1 MVENF
6 TELLRGEK
14 RKIRNVSDELS
25 QLLDLTA
32 VDPHVGF
39 FTGNEGGHSFIAKV
53 PTKQTNRIMNACIP
67 FYILK
72 SVLCPLPRVATTK

>member
-6 TELLRGEK
+6 TELPRGEK

-39 FTGNEGGHSFIAKV
+39 FTGNEGSHSFTAKISSK
-53 PTKQTNRIMNACIP
+53 TNKQKNVRLRP
-67 FYILK
+67 FLR
-72 SVLCPLPRVATTK
+72 S

>member
-6 TELLRGEK
+6 TELPRGEK

-39 FTGNEGGHSFIAKV
+39 FTGNEGRYSFTANIPSK
-53 PTKQTNRIMNACIP
+53 KTNRRMYLCIP
-67 FYILK
+67 FCILN
-72 SVLCPLPRVATTK
+72 SVLCLKHNVATIK